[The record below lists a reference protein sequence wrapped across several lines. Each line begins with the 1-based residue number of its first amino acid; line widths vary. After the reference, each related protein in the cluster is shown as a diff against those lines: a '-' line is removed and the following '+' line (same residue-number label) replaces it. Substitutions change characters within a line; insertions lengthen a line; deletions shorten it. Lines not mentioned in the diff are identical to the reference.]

1 MAQRMAQLDRQNGA
15 AARASSMP
23 EWARRCSG
31 EPRLEELLE
40 DPIMRLIWRRDRLDP
55 YVARARVR
63 ALQTALRGR
72 QQDNDEEPADAK
84 SARRH

>member
-1 MAQRMAQLDRQNGA
+1 
-15 AARASSMP
+15 MP

-63 ALQTALRGR
+63 ALQAALRARWR
-72 QQDNDEEPADAK
+72 QGDEGEPADAR